1 MADTLFVDATTTVA
15 GTPLVAAWHNDANTD
30 VYNTLSAV
38 SGTNTIVATGPLSLT
53 AYASGKWFKFVPAN
67 TNTGAVTINISTLGA
82 RSITKYGST
91 ALVAGDLV
99 VGMEAV
105 LVDDGTRLQLI
116 NPRSVDLGTTVTG
129 TLPIANGGT
138 GATTVAGALAN
149 LGLVTQPTY
158 RNRLINGD
166 FTISQRSS
174 ALTTTTGGTYI
185 ADRWSLSSSNANI
198 TYSMFATANLTPNPM
213 AGRLSATTGT
223 AAGAANF
230 WGLVQAIEGTLVAD
244 LRWGTASASTITVSF
259 WLRSSITGTFGVA
272 IRNSAINRSYVTS
285 VTQNVA
291 STWEYKTV
299 TIPGDQSG
307 TWLTTTGVGINVH
320 ITAGAGTNFLTTA
333 NTWTAGNFLGPT
345 GMTNAMATN
354 GNTFDVTGVQVESG
368 SVATPYEFRPFTTE
382 MLLCQRYFVS
392 SYIYGTA
399 AGAASSSN
407 GSFRLVGNDPS
418 NALFMTSRWPVPMRG
433 TPSVIIYQPLTGTA
447 SNLRNTQSGASVPLS
462 TGIVADA
469 NGVYV
474 ATAAAALAANALY
487 ECHLHASADI

>member
-1 MADTLFVDATTTVA
+1 LADTLFVDATTTVA

-166 FTISQRSS
+166 FNINQRAATS
-174 ALTTTTGGTYI
+174 TTAGGTYI

-198 TYSMFATANLTPNPM
+198 THSLFSTANLTPNPT
-213 AGRLSATTGT
+213 AGRLTATTGT

-230 WGLVQAIEGTLVAD
+230 WGLVQSIEGTLVAD

-291 STWEYKTV
+291 GTWEYKTV

-307 TWLTTTGVGINVH
+307 TWLTTAAAGIIVH

-368 SVATPYEFRPFTTE
+368 SVATPYEFRPFTSE
-382 MLLCQRYFVS
+382 ILLCQRYYFT

-399 AGAASSSN
+399 PGAASASN
-407 GSFRLVGNDPS
+407 GSYRVVGNDPS
-418 NALFMTSRWPVPMRG
+418 NGLFMSSRWPVSMRG
-433 TPSVIIYQPLTGTA
+433 TPGVVIYQPLTGA
-447 SNLRNTQSGASVPLS
+447 LSNLRNTQTGASVGLS

-469 NGVYV
+469 NGLYV
-474 ATAAAALAANALY
+474 ATSAGGFAANALY
-487 ECHLHASADI
+487 ECHVVATADI

>member
-15 GTPLVAAWHNDANTD
+15 GTPLVAAWHNDVNTD

-53 AYASGKWFKFVPAN
+53 AYASGQWFKFVPAN

-149 LGLVTQPTY
+149 LGIVTQPTF

-166 FTISQRSS
+166 FTINQRAATS
-174 ALTTTTGGTYI
+174 TTATGGYI
-185 ADRWSLSSSNANI
+185 ADRWQLSSSNTNI
-198 TYSMFATANLTPNPM
+198 TYTTFATAALLPHPT
-213 AGRLSATTGT
+213 AGRLTATTGT

-230 WGLVQAIEGTLVAD
+230 WGLLQGVEGTNLTD
-244 LRWGTASASTITVSF
+244 LRWGTTSAATITISF
-259 WLRSSITGTFGVA
+259 WLRCSITGTFGLAV
-272 IRNSAINRSYVTS
+272 RNSATNRSYVTS

-291 STWEYKTV
+291 ATWEYKTI

-307 TWLTTTGVGINVH
+307 TWLTTTGVGLNVH
-320 ITAGAGTNFLTTA
+320 ITAGSGTNFLTA
-333 NTWTAGNFLGPT
+333 PNTWTAGNFVGPT
-345 GMTNAMATN
+345 GMTNAMATT
-354 GNTFDVTGVQVESG
+354 GNTFDIAGVQVEAG
-368 SVATPYEFRPFTTE
+368 SVATSYEYIPFDIQLQRCKRYYQTSYAYGSPVGSNDITNAIRGSAISVNDFVVFAPFTVE
-382 MLLCQRYFVS
+382 MRAVPNVVLYQPTTGVASTIRNTASGASIGLSAAMVASTKSMYACQ
-392 SYIYGTA
+392 A
-399 AGAASSSN
+399 AGA
-407 GSFRLVGNDPS
+407 LV
-418 NALFMTSRWPVPMRG
+418 AG
-433 TPSVIIYQPLTGTA
+433 TMY
-447 SNLRNTQSGASVPLS
+447 
-462 TGIVADA
+462 DA
-469 NGVYV
+469 QYV
-474 ATAAAALAANALY
+474 A
-487 ECHLHASADI
+487 SAEI